1 MSDQQQ
7 DLALAAAAGLDT
19 STPEAQAKDAQYP
32 THQAQS
38 AEVESLRSRITEL
51 EAKLESNRVEPAKS
65 DEQQMGEAIL
75 RGIEAARSPWFSYGA
90 VPMPRSNHEQLNKL
104 RQRVI

>member
-7 DLALAAAAGLDT
+7 NLVPAAIALAAAAGLDT
-19 STPEAQAKDAQYP
+19 SGLEAQAKEGHHP

-38 AEVESLRSRITEL
+38 AEIEPLRGRVSEL
-51 EAKLESNRVEPAKS
+51 EAQLESNQAEPAKS

-75 RGIEAARSPWFSYGA
+75 RGIEAARSPWFSYEGHTDA
-90 VPMPRSNHEQLNKL
+90 A
-104 RQRVI
+104 